1 MKNLQVFLFQQSWF
15 HLGSLIESILVE
27 SRKYKNIE
35 IHFLGKGLFVHPL
48 DVHQNFCRQS
58 RLFPAPEIVMSKFL
72 NEQLK
77 DSDTNFRFTYANLI
91 RDKVEYNL
99 LSEFTDLTSLQKV
112 KWCDTYIGMA
122 ISSYLISLTKDSNP
136 NLNHFQKLIRNLEL
150 TYFQIFQYLIG
161 LNLNSGSSEIWIYNG
176 RPFHERTVVEF
187 ARKNEIKLKYFEI
200 GGEGFDQ
207 ERWILHEES
216 PHDRLNHQNSIK
228 AHCQTNPLNYPLIES
243 WFKKHQFSSSK
254 AYAIKTNFD
263 ISYNMSPNTFVF
275 FSSSDDEVAAISDSW
290 QSRWG
295 NQLNCVVELIKY
307 FESHPKFSLIIRV
320 HPNQGNKSKQDKL
333 RWKSISSEASNIK
346 IYNFDSK
353 VDSYDLLK
361 KAIGV
366 FTFGSTIGVEA
377 AYLRKP
383 AALLAPAR
391 WDQLI
396 PHQYLHTIPHIDQW
410 VQGIVGNLSLDVEHI
425 NECYE
430 GSLKWAHYMNT
441 AGRPWSKILVKT
453 DLRGVN
459 IGFLV
464 GKSLKPNPL
473 IITLS
478 RLIRWLHFQVREKR
492 VYGND

>member
-1 MKNLQVFLFQQSWF
+1 MPSM
-15 HLGSLIESILVE
+15 GES
-27 SRKYKNIE
+27 
-35 IHFLGKGLFVHPL
+35 
-48 DVHQNFCRQS
+48 
-58 RLFPAPEIVMSKFL
+58 
-72 NEQLK
+72 
-77 DSDTNFRFTYANLI
+77 
-91 RDKVEYNL
+91 NL
-99 LSEFTDLTSLQKV
+99 LSEFSDLTSLQKV
-112 KWCDTYIGMA
+112 RWNDTSIGMA

-136 NLNHFQKLIRNLEL
+136 NLNHFQDLITNLGL
-150 TYFQIFQYLIG
+150 TYRQIFQYLNC
-161 LNLNSGSSEIWIYNG
+161 LHLDSSSNQIWVYNG

-187 ARKNEIKLKYFEI
+187 ARKNDIKLKYFEI
-200 GGEGFDQ
+200 GGEGFNQ

-216 PHDRLNHQNSIK
+216 PHDRLKHQNSIK
-228 AHCQTNPLNYPLIES
+228 AHCQTNPLNYPLIEH
-243 WFKKHQFSSSK
+243 WFKKHQSSSSN
-254 AYAIKTNFD
+254 AYALKTNFG
-263 ISYNMSPNTFVF
+263 ISYNMSANTFVF

-290 QSRWG
+290 QSSWG
-295 NQLNCVVELIKY
+295 NQLNCVTELIKY
-307 FESHPKFSLIIRV
+307 FESHPELSLIIRV

-333 RWKSISSEASNIK
+333 RWKSISSEVSNIK

-396 PHQYLHTIPHIDQW
+396 PHQYLQTTLQIDQW
-410 VQGIVGNLSLDVEHI
+410 VQGILGNLSPDVEHI

-441 AGRPWSKILVKT
+441 AGRPWSKILVKK

-459 IGFLV
+459 IGFLD
-464 GKSLKPNPL
+464 GKSLKPNAAV
-473 IITLS
+473 IALS
-478 RLIRWLHFQVREKR
+478 ILIRWLHFQFKEKSK
-492 VYGND
+492 